1 MISYVFN
8 ELAKQH
14 ECLSH
19 SAEAVVTV
27 EPSVLID
34 LSIVK
39 IEKKGENRK
48 TNNYLYIT
56 IFNYKLLIKQLLKY
70 SNLF

>member
-1 MISYVFN
+1 MN
-8 ELAKQH
+8 WLNQH

-39 IEKKGENRK
+39 IEKKGESRK

-56 IFNYKLLIKQLLKY
+56 TVKLGYNEGLGKLDFVRYNRFLL
-70 SNLF
+70 

>member
-19 SAEAVVTV
+19 FAEAVFTV

-39 IEKKGENRK
+39 IKKKGRHSV
-48 TNNYLYIT
+48 TRNYSAL
-56 IFNYKLLIKQLLKY
+56 
-70 SNLF
+70 